1 MADHLVQNA
10 TAGIG
15 RLLSHLDLI
24 QGDVEEARAF
34 LKLLGWD
41 LPPGLDDIGLAA
53 LNLSDFLTKLDAVL
67 GASDTE
73 WNDDLAMAG
82 RIADLALA
90 IEALTQQIHQ
100 LAQTLPARLASFGDY
115 VERTQIHKEL
125 PRRLFD
131 FLAANFL
138 AQASP
143 LTYASLHLLNII
155 DYPYYAA
162 DPTRFQVEHVRATI
176 NYHLFKV
183 AVTQPDQ
190 LFTEAYGWHTPD
202 FRSMTFLTRLSQLL
216 QTLGLRNRIQPMS
229 PQAQEAWLGR
239 VESSSNPP
247 PQLIT
252 FLHEER
258 GAAFGVRLGL
268 SLFGAAPT
276 SAGASDA
283 GLGLAPIIQGRAE
296 GTVPFPRL
304 EDTRI
309 EWSGDVAVLKRL
321 AVILRPDQDL
331 TLRKGAGLADAL
343 NGRLTLG
350 LRHGQP
356 AGEFK
361 PLIRLPGG
369 SALRYQQFSVAGGLD
384 ASSATRMET
393 FVELAL
399 LGLRFDLSLAEA
411 DHFIQGTVGRESV
424 QAPFDLTMRWSSR
437 EGLSFSG
444 SGGLHVSLPLQQ
456 AVGPVKLDA
465 AHIGIDV
472 GEAGIDTETSVNARL
487 VLGPVTATVE
497 RIGVTVALSFQEG
510 NLGPFGLTP
519 RFKPPTGL
527 GLVVTTPGVTGG
539 GFLGFDPQRAEYSG
553 MLQLELAETLAL
565 KALGLLTTR
574 MPDGSRGYSLI
585 VILTAE
591 GFAPIPLG
599 LGFTLTGIGGL
610 VALHRTVRT
619 DVLRDGLK
627 TGTLNSVLFPPDPL
641 RNAPQIFSDLRRVF
655 PPTAGR
661 HVVGPMVQLRWGSPT
676 LLTLDLAL
684 LVELPSPVRIIV
696 LGRLQVLLPE
706 QSHPLVQIR
715 MDALGVLD
723 LSAETVSLD
732 ATLYDSRILQF
743 TLTGDMA
750 LRAGWG
756 RQPQFVLAIGG
767 FHPRFA
773 PPPGLPA
780 LKRLAL
786 QLADGDSLQLRCQ
799 AYLAVTSNTVQFGA
813 RVDLHAAG
821 GGFSFDGMLGFD
833 AILQLAPLAF
843 AVDVGAA
850 LALRYHG
857 RLLMGISFTGR
868 LAGPTPWQVE
878 GKASISL
885 LFFSVSVHF
894 SRTFGSTTAPP
905 LPAAVDVVGLIAA
918 ALADRRNWSGTV
930 PRSCA
935 PVVTIR
941 ETPPPTN
948 GLRVHPW
955 AELTLRERIA
965 PLNKQI
971 TKLGTAPLVGGPTAV
986 TVTLTDRAG
995 AQPWRTTP
1003 VSEPFAR
1010 AQYEDL
1016 REDEQLAQPA
1026 FVPLQG
1032 GLTVA
1037 AEDLAVDDDAGLAA
1051 PIAYETLLLDPTRP
1065 PERPTPGYVLSAAVL
1080 ARVAPFGAAG
1090 QTPARTRRGKTAVVA

>member
-1 MADHLVQNA
+1 
-10 TAGIG
+10 
-15 RLLSHLDLI
+15 
-24 QGDVEEARAF
+24 
-34 LKLLGWD
+34 
-41 LPPGLDDIGLAA
+41 
-53 LNLSDFLTKLDAVL
+53 
-67 GASDTE
+67 
-73 WNDDLAMAG
+73 
-82 RIADLALA
+82 
-90 IEALTQQIHQ
+90 
-100 LAQTLPARLASFGDY
+100 
-115 VERTQIHKEL
+115 
-125 PRRLFD
+125 
-131 FLAANFL
+131 
-138 AQASP
+138 
-143 LTYASLHLLNII
+143 
-155 DYPYYAA
+155 
-162 DPTRFQVEHVRATI
+162 
-176 NYHLFKV
+176 
-183 AVTQPDQ
+183 
-190 LFTEAYGWHTPD
+190 
-202 FRSMTFLTRLSQLL
+202 
-216 QTLGLRNRIQPMS
+216 
-229 PQAQEAWLGR
+229 
-239 VESSSNPP
+239 
-247 PQLIT
+247 
-252 FLHEER
+252 
-258 GAAFGVRLGL
+258 
-268 SLFGAAPT
+268 
-276 SAGASDA
+276 
-283 GLGLAPIIQGRAE
+283 
-296 GTVPFPRL
+296 
-304 EDTRI
+304 
-309 EWSGDVAVLKRL
+309 
-321 AVILRPDQDL
+321 
-331 TLRKGAGLADAL
+331 
-343 NGRLTLG
+343 
-350 LRHGQP
+350 
-356 AGEFK
+356 
-361 PLIRLPGG
+361 
-369 SALRYQQFSVAGGLD
+369 
-384 ASSATRMET
+384 
-393 FVELAL
+393 
-399 LGLRFDLSLAEA
+399 
-411 DHFIQGTVGRESV
+411 
-424 QAPFDLTMRWSSR
+424 
-437 EGLSFSG
+437 
-444 SGGLHVSLPLQQ
+444 
-456 AVGPVKLDA
+456 
-465 AHIGIDV
+465 
-472 GEAGIDTETSVNARL
+472 
-487 VLGPVTATVE
+487 
-497 RIGVTVALSFQEG
+497 
-510 NLGPFGLTP
+510 
-519 RFKPPTGL
+519 
-527 GLVVTTPGVTGG
+527 
-539 GFLGFDPQRAEYSG
+539 
-553 MLQLELAETLAL
+553 
-565 KALGLLTTR
+565 
-574 MPDGSRGYSLI
+574 
-585 VILTAE
+585 
-591 GFAPIPLG
+591 
-599 LGFTLTGIGGL
+599 
-610 VALHRTVRT
+610 
-619 DVLRDGLK
+619 
-627 TGTLNSVLFPPDPL
+627 
-641 RNAPQIFSDLRRVF
+641 
-655 PPTAGR
+655 
-661 HVVGPMVQLRWGSPT
+661 
-676 LLTLDLAL
+676 
-684 LVELPSPVRIIV
+684 
-696 LGRLQVLLPE
+696 
-706 QSHPLVQIR
+706 
-715 MDALGVLD
+715 
-723 LSAETVSLD
+723 
-732 ATLYDSRILQF
+732 
-743 TLTGDMA
+743 LTGDMA

-756 RQPQFVLAIGG
+756 NQPQFVLAIGG

-918 ALADRRNWSGTV
+918 ALADQRNWSGAV
-930 PRSCA
+930 PRSRA